1 VRAWAAFAASAIVLA
16 VVLLVLAAVL
26 PDRVPLHFGP
36 SLEPDAVG
44 DRGTFLALAAGA
56 GALVGGLLGG
66 LAAWMSR
73 VPLGT
78 VDVPHAAYWKTPE
91 REPELRRRLRSD
103 LLVIG
108 TLTLLLLAV
117 VFGLTGEAAV
127 DDSHLS
133 PWAYVVLGGYLAA
146 VLGYCAWLAT
156 RRYRPPPS

>member
-26 PDRVPLHFGP
+26 PERVPLHFGP

-66 LAAWMSR
+66 LAHWMDR
-73 VPLGT
+73 VPLRA
-78 VDVPHAAYWKTPE
+78 VNVPHAAYWKTPE
-91 REPELRRRLRSD
+91 REPELRRRLRVD

-117 VFGLTGEAAV
+117 VYGLTGEAAV
-127 DDSHLS
+127 SDSRLS
-133 PWAYVVLGGYLAA
+133 PWAYVVLAVYLAA
-146 VLGYCAWLAT
+146 VLGFCAWLGT
-156 RRYRPPPS
+156 RRYRPPSS

>member
-1 VRAWAAFAASAIVLA
+1 VRAWAAFAASAVVLA

-56 GALVGGLLGG
+56 GALVAGLLGG
-66 LAAWMSR
+66 LAASMSR
-73 VPLGT
+73 VPLGA
-78 VDVPHAAYWKTPE
+78 VNVPHAAYWKTPE
-91 REPELRRRLRSD
+91 REPVLRRRLRDD

-108 TLTLLLLAV
+108 SLTLLLLAV
-117 VFGLTGEAAV
+117 VFALTGEAAV
-127 DDSHLS
+127 DDSRLS
-133 PWAYVVLGGYLAA
+133 PWAYAVLAVYVVA
-146 VLGYCAWLAT
+146 VLGYCVHLFT